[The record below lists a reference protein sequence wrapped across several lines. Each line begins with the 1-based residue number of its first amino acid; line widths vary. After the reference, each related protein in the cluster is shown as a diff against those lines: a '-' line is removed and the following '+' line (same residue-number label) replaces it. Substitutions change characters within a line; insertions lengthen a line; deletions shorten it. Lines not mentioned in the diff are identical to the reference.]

1 MYSHLESRE
10 EQRLEAVP
18 LHTGDTMGFK
28 TGVVAGTFAV
38 LCTVAYRLGKMEKE
52 RGGDSNFGR
61 LARNFPE
68 GAFLLEGPPLDAC
81 PGTPG
86 APGTRRRSRR

>member
-52 RGGDSNFGR
+52 WERVVMMCCY
-61 LARNFPE
+61 LALQPIVLMHVYNNRK
-68 GAFLLEGPPLDAC
+68 
-81 PGTPG
+81 
-86 APGTRRRSRR
+86 RSD